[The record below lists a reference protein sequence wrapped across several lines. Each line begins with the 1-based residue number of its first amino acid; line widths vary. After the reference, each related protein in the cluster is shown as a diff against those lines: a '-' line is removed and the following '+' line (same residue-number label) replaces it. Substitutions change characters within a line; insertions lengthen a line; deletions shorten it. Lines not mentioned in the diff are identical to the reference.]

1 MRLWVL
7 LILERWFARYE
18 PGFRNCDGSRLSI
31 VHTENSCG
39 WGGQEI
45 RILTEARGM
54 QARGHAVTLIA
65 PPEAPIAAA
74 GRKMG
79 LPVVPLP
86 IQKKRLACLVALRQ
100 WLAANRGRIDVL
112 NTHSSTDSWLGAV
125 ACATLRDAPPIVRTR
140 HVSTTVRNR
149 IGTRW
154 LYVRAIAHIVTTG
167 EALRRQLAR
176 DNGIPLDH
184 MTSIPTGIDLARFVP
199 GDAAAARAQLGLPQR
214 PTLGIVATLRDWKG
228 HSYLFEAIARD
239 RAAWRDW
246 QVIVVGDGPY
256 RDRLDRS
263 SKRSASRRDIRF
275 VGQQEDVVPWL
286 QALDLFAL
294 PSYGE
299 EGVPQAIMQAMAC
312 GIPVVST
319 PVGAIAEAVDDGIT
333 GLLVAPRSAEALAA
347 GLARLRDDPA
357 LRARFSP
364 PARRAPCATSG
375 ADPMLDRMEA
385 VFRGVRRSALTCA
398 ESPAFSERAPWP
410 RAPWSG

>member
-1 MRLWVL
+1 MQ
-7 LILERWFARYE
+7 
-18 PGFRNCDGSRLSI
+18 PLSI

-54 QARGHAVTLIA
+54 RARGHAVTLIA
-65 PPEAPIAAA
+65 PPEAPIVAA

-79 LPVVPLP
+79 LCVVPLP
-86 IQKKRLACLVALRQ
+86 IQKKRPACLIALRR

-112 NTHSSTDSWLGAV
+112 NTHSSTDSWLGAI

-176 DNGIPLDH
+176 DNNIPLDH
-184 MTSIPTGIDLARFVP
+184 MTSIPTGIDLARFRP

-256 RDRLDRS
+256 RDRLDR
-263 SKRSASRRDIRF
+263 KLEALGLDNDILF
-275 VGQQEDVVPWL
+275 VGQQDDVVPWL

-299 EGVPQAIMQAMAC
+299 EGVPQAVMQAMAC

-319 PVGAIAEAVDDGIT
+319 PVGAIAEAVTDGIT
-333 GLLVAPRSAEALAA
+333 GLLVEPRSTEALAA
-347 GLARLRDDPA
+347 GLARLRDDLA
-357 LRARFSP
+357 LRARFSAAAQ
-364 PARRAPCATSG
+364 ARAVRDFGQDA
-375 ADPMLDRMEA
+375 MLDRMEA
-385 VFRGVRRSALTCA
+385 VFRRVRKDR
-398 ESPAFSERAPWP
+398 
-410 RAPWSG
+410 